1 MCSAWCR
8 PCARRWVPEAT
19 VAKRLFDLLGAA
31 VALLLLAPLM
41 LGVALWIKLD
51 SPGPVFFR
59 QQRVG
64 RHGVPFSIHKFRTM
78 HAGAQGLPL
87 TVGTDPRITR
97 AGHWLRRTRL
107 DELPQFIDV
116 LQGTMSLVGPRPE
129 VPRYVA
135 LYPPAL
141 RERAL
146 AVRPGLTDPASL
158 HFIDEATLLA
168 AAADPEREYVEKI
181 LPAKL
186 QRAAEY
192 AEQASLRSDLR
203 VLWQTLRVLWR
214 SA

>member
-1 MCSAWCR
+1 MS
-8 PCARRWVPEAT
+8 
-19 VAKRLFDLLGAA
+19 KRAFDLLGACL
-31 VALLLLAPLM
+31 ALLLLAPLM
-41 LGVALWIKLD
+41 ALVALWIKVD

-64 RHGVPFSIHKFRTM
+64 RCGVPFMIHKFRTM
-78 HAGAQGLPL
+78 RTGAEGLPL
-87 TVGTDPRITR
+87 TVGDDPRITR
-97 AGHWLRRTRL
+97 AGRFLRRTRL

-116 LQGTMSLVGPRPE
+116 LQGAMSLVGPRPE

-141 RERAL
+141 RDRAL

-158 HFIDEATLLA
+158 AFIDEAALLA
-168 AAADPEREYVEKI
+168 AAADPEREYVERI

-192 AEQASLRSDLR
+192 AESASLATDLA
-203 VLWQTLRVLWR
+203 VLARTLWALLRRL
-214 SA
+214 